1 MPLAISFFLPFYLF
15 LLFIYLVLVALG
27 LCCCVRA
34 FSSCEWGLLFVVVR
48 GRLMV
53 VAFLVER
60 RLWVHG
66 PQ

>member
-1 MPLAISFFLPFYLF
+1 MPLAISSFLPFYLF

-34 FSSCEWGLLFVVVR
+34 FPSCDWGLLFAVVP
-48 GRLMV
+48 GLLMA